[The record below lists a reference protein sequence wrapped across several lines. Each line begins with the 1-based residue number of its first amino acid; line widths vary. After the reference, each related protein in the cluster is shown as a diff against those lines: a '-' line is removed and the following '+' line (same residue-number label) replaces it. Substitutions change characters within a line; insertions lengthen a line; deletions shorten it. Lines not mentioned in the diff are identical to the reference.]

1 MSLYEKLQ
9 ESQSLSESRQWIMTG
24 GLDAGARRALREVNK
39 QLPDQGQR
47 EDAAANV
54 DVRNHPF
61 DWWDLFL
68 FVMPIA
74 IIVFAMFWE
83 AE

>member
-1 MSLYEKLQ
+1 
-9 ESQSLSESRQWIMTG
+9 MTSD
-24 GLDAGARRALREVNK
+24 LDAGARRALIEVNK
-39 QLPDQGQR
+39 EVADQQQR
-47 EDAAANV
+47 EDAAAKV

-74 IIVFAMFWE
+74 TIVFAMFSE